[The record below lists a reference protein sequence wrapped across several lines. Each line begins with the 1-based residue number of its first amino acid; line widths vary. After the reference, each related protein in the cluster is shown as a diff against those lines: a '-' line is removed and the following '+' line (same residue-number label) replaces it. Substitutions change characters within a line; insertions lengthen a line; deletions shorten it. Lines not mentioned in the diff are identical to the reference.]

1 MKNSILLVIAFSLT
15 QCRSLAPITR
25 SDVIIVPDPGYD
37 SGSHK
42 DITIGKEDV
51 FSADLWREDIGDA
64 VVQPEIFEE
73 EGFVEDAPFDEGF
86 EPGTPIPRQCAVTL
100 SYKPS
105 RPATSINVPAE
116 WNNWNK
122 DAHPMQGPDNN
133 GYYEVTLTN
142 NDVPP
147 GEWGY
152 KFLVDKTE
160 WVFDP
165 SNPLVKYVGSDKIE
179 NSRLI
184 MPDCELPLLELV
196 SAKADYSAK
205 TIDIVVQ
212 VFTGISSQPLVA
224 QKMKVFLKGNEV
236 PYSFDKTKQQII
248 VHLEGLERGKYSFIF
263 RVANTYGEAEP
274 LFVPLWV
281 EEKPF
286 SFKDAILYFA
296 MTDRFFDGDPTNN
309 KPANCIERTSKAN
322 FLGGDFEGIRKKI
335 EEGYFDKLG
344 VNAIWIS
351 PPNDN
356 PDGCYTGSL
365 GRLYTAYHG
374 YFPLELE
381 KVEEHFGSMEDLK
394 ALVETAHRHG
404 IRVLVDLPA
413 NHVHEESPIWAMH
426 KDWFNQDP
434 IICSDDD
441 NWNQHPIDCWFQPY
455 LPDLDFRN
463 LDALNAFTDAAIFWA
478 VEADIDGFRVDAVK
492 HMIHDFSRTLRWKTK
507 KRLETTGVDFILLGE
522 TFDGREKIKEYIGQ
536 NELQGQFDFP
546 LYFTIVS
553 AFARDETGLDTAISE
568 YEASRSFF
576 GNDAEM
582 SNFLGN
588 HDVPRFISHAAG
600 QIPSSNPNDERVKK
614 MAWDNPPPL
623 PADTVPFSKLKM
635 AFTFLLTLPGI
646 PLIYYGDE
654 VGLPGAGDPDNRRMM
669 QFEGLSANQ
678 ESLSQAIE
686 ILGKTR
692 HAHSA
697 TRYGQLTKFVAEPSF
712 LAYAVI
718 TADDVVIVILN
729 KDSNATKSVNVSSVI
744 SGSQTLTDV
753 FSGRTFQVSS
763 GMLNISVAPFEALV
777 LVKQSD

>member
-1 MKNSILLVIAFSLT
+1 MKNFAIFLIAFSLY

-25 SDVIIVPDPGYD
+25 SEVVVVPDRGYD
-37 SGSHK
+37 AG
-42 DITIGKEDV
+42 
-51 FSADLWREDIGDA
+51 LNEDIGIDKKEA
-64 VVQPEIFEE
+64 FVPDLGGEEVLEVVVQTDVLD
-73 EGFVEDAPFDEGF
+73 GEDALEDRPLDEGLDLSL
-86 EPGTPIPRQCAVTL
+86 PIPRECAITL

-105 RPATSINVPAE
+105 RPVTSINVPAE
-116 WNNWNK
+116 WNNWDRN
-122 DAHPMQGPDNN
+122 AHPMEGPDSN
-133 GYYEVTLTN
+133 GYYKVTLTN

-152 KFLVDKTE
+152 KFLLDKTE

-196 SAKADYSAK
+196 SAKADYAGK

-212 VFTGISSQPLVA
+212 VYTGVSSQPLVPE
-224 QKMKVFLKGNEV
+224 KMKVILKGKEV
-236 PYSFDKTKQQII
+236 PFSFDGAKQQII
-248 VHLEGLERGKYSFIF
+248 VHVEGLDKGKYSFLF

-274 LFVPLWV
+274 LFVPLWL

-286 SFKDAILYFA
+286 SYRDAILYFA
-296 MTDRFFDGDPTNN
+296 MTDRFCDGDPSNN
-309 KPANCIERTSKAN
+309 KPATCISETSKAN
-322 FLGGDFEGIRKKI
+322 FLGGDFQGIRKKI

-356 PDGCYTGSL
+356 PDGCYQGSL
-365 GRLYTAYHG
+365 GYFYTAYHG

-381 KVEEHFGSMEDLK
+381 KVEEHFGSMDDLK
-394 ALVETAHRHG
+394 EMVESAHRRG
-404 IRVLVDLPA
+404 IRVLVDLVA
-413 NHVHEESPIWAMH
+413 NHVHEESSIWGMH
-426 KDWFNQDP
+426 KDWFYQDP

-478 VEADIDGFRVDAVK
+478 MEADIDGFRVDAVK

-507 KRLETTGVDFILLGE
+507 KRLETTGVEFILIGE
-522 TFDGREKIKEYIGQ
+522 TFDGRQKIKEYISE
-536 NELQGQFDFP
+536 NELHGQFDFP

-553 AFARDETGLDTAISE
+553 AFARDETGLNTAISE
-568 YEASRSFF
+568 YEASRQFF
-576 GNDAEM
+576 GNGALM

-600 QIPSSNPNDERVKK
+600 HIPSSNPNDERVKR

-623 PADTVPFSKLKM
+623 PDDPVPFSKLKM

-654 VGLPGAGDPDNRRMM
+654 IGMPGAGDPDNRRMM
-669 QFEGLSANQ
+669 QFDGLTPSQ
-678 ESLSQAIE
+678 ISLKQAIE
-686 ILGKTR
+686 VLGQMR
-692 HAHSA
+692 HAHRA
-697 TRYGQLTKFVAEPSF
+697 TRYGKLTKFVAEPSF
-712 LAYAVI
+712 LAYAV
-718 TADDVVIVILN
+718 TTSNDVVLVFLN
-729 KDSNATKSVNVSSVI
+729 KGSHTTKSIDVSSVVL
-744 SGSQTLTDV
+744 GSETLSDI
-753 FSGRTFQVSS
+753 FSGRTYRVSS
-763 GMLNISVAPFEALV
+763 GVLDISVAPFEALV
-777 LVKQSD
+777 LVRQSD